1 MRLYAMD
8 VAVGEVLPVEID
20 FQAFDGAL
28 NAGALVIPGAVP
40 GGMLG
45 MVPVDLRK
53 VSPVGS
59 DVSALTLSEAASR

>member
-1 MRLYAMD
+1 MYAMD

-20 FQAFDGAL
+20 FHASDSAL
-28 NAGALVIPGAVP
+28 NAGAFVIPGAVP

-45 MVPVDLRK
+45 MVPIDLRK
-53 VSPVGS
+53 VSLVDS